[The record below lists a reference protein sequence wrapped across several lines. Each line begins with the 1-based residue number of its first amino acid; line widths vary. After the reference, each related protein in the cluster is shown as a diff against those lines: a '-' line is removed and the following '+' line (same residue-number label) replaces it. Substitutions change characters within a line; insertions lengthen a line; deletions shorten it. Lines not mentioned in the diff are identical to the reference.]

1 MFSFDNPLLN
11 RRRDTRAAAP
21 AREALDRTMRL
32 MRDNLNATVSDET
45 LMAALL
51 RPRVLVAASEGALLS
66 PAAQTALVTTTL
78 LLLRSGATVAL
89 SAPDVPLHHPQPP
102 LVGNRLVSALLEI
115 GDDLIDGVHCLHA
128 SVGGDSYDAVV
139 VIGTIPDGTS
149 VSPRPGDDAP
159 LLIHL
164 TADAV
169 TGRMISTTCPAKIR
183 PSAWDESLRSPF
195 GALAAAGLAAGEVFK
210 LVMRS
215 LSASAES
222 PDHFEEL
229 FAVSAEAAFSLDPA
243 GELGPSMVAA
253 LDALGDV
260 GAADVIS
267 GGAIAQAFLYALARL
282 PGVRGDVRVIEPE
295 TSDATNLNR
304 YALLR
309 RSVLG
314 EAKAVSLS
322 AMSAAGLLGEL
333 SVTPVVV
340 RYDRSTPA
348 ALGGLAPA
356 VIVGV
361 DHIPTRWA
369 AQKGRPEWLGIG
381 ATSHYSAMSSDH
393 VRGTPC
399 AWCLHPAD
407 APDIGPIPTV
417 AFVSHWA
424 GLLLAWRFVR
434 HRLGLAVSL
443 EAQYDFLTP
452 LRPDLRD
459 ARWRS
464 PVAAR
469 PDCPNRCVRRQHAAA

>member
-1 MFSFDNPLLN
+1 MSSPDDSPLN
-11 RRRDTRAAAP
+11 QHHETRGAAS

-32 MRDNLNATVSDET
+32 MRDNLDPAVSDEA
-45 LMAALL
+45 LLSALL
-51 RPRVLVAASEGALLS
+51 RPRVLVTANEEALAS
-66 PAAQTALVTTTL
+66 PAAQTAFVTTAL
-78 LLLRSGATVAL
+78 LLLRSGATVAV
-89 SAPDVPLHHPQPP
+89 SAPDVALLHPQPP
-102 LVGNRLVSALLEI
+102 LVGDRLVSALLDV
-115 GDDLIDGVHCLHA
+115 GDDLIEGVHCRSA
-128 SVGGDSYDAVV
+128 GKGSYDAVIA
-139 VIGTIPDGTS
+139 IGSMPDGTS

-169 TGRMISTTCPAKIR
+169 TGRMTATSRPA
-183 PSAWDESLRSPF
+183 SSEAGTWDESLRSPF

-215 LSASAES
+215 LAANAES
-222 PDHFEEL
+222 PEHFQEL
-229 FAVSAEAAFSLDPA
+229 FAVSAEATFSLDPA
-243 GELGPSMVAA
+243 GELSPPMLAT
-253 LDALGDV
+253 LDALTNV
-260 GAADVIS
+260 GAVDVIS

-304 YALLR
+304 YGLLR
-309 RSVLG
+309 RSMLG
-314 EAKAVSLS
+314 DAKALSLG
-322 AMSAAGLLGEL
+322 AMSAVGLLGGL
-333 SVTPVVV
+333 RVTPVVM

-348 ALGGLAPA
+348 VLGGLAPA

-393 VRGTPC
+393 ARGAPC

-434 HRLGLAVSL
+434 HRLGLAISL

-452 LRPDLRD
+452 LRTDLRG

-469 PDCPNRCVRRQHAAA
+469 PDCPNRCLQRQHAAA